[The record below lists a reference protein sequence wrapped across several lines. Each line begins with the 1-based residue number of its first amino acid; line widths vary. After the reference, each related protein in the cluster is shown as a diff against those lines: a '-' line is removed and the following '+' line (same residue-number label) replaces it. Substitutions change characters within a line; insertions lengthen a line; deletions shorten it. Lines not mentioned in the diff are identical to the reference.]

1 MKKEFN
7 TLTALRL
14 AYTIK
19 ENKSEYYKAFDIC
32 NNALN
37 RGELTYFLI
46 YFSEVV
52 ERSIDSLIEKLEEGR
67 DMLNAYRKALKIKYD
82 GCNENERRRT
92 IDVLWF
98 LIQNAIFSNEP
109 LGKSQLAGL
118 LRVGVSAAHS
128 YVMDLINS
136 GVPIAIEKEGR
147 KLVYKLEPASLLE
160 FLRS

>member
-1 MKKEFN
+1 
-7 TLTALRL
+7 
-14 AYTIK
+14 
-19 ENKSEYYKAFDIC
+19 
-32 NNALN
+32 
-37 RGELTYFLI
+37 
-46 YFSEVV
+46 
-52 ERSIDSLIEKLEEGR
+52 
-67 DMLNAYRKALKIKYD
+67 MLNAYRKALKIKYD